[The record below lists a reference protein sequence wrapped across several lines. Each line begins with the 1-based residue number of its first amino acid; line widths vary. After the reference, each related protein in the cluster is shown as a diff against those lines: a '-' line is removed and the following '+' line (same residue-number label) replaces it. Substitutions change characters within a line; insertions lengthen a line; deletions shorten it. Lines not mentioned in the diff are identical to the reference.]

1 MNILK
6 SAGHLQ
12 RGAAPSDVS
21 EERGM
26 RVLNDKPQE
35 IHDGGLLEDRCF
47 DLHVP
52 RSRTISALISPDV
65 ARLLQSLGFQ
75 R

>member
-1 MNILK
+1 
-6 SAGHLQ
+6 
-12 RGAAPSDVS
+12 
-21 EERGM
+21 M